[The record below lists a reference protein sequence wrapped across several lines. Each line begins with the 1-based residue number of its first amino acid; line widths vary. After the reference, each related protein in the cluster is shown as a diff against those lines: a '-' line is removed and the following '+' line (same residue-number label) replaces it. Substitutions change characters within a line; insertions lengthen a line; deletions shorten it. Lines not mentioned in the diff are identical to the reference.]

1 MCVQYWPANMELEE
15 VYGGITIKVVQE
27 EELANFRI
35 RTFKLYSKEFEVSIL
50 YTYLCVLFSAL
61 MTIFN

>member
-35 RTFKLYSKEFEVSIL
+35 RTFRLYQKKFEVS
-50 YTYLCVLFSAL
+50 TLFDL
-61 MTIFN
+61 ICYHIFLNI

>member
-15 VYGGITIKVVQE
+15 IYGGITIKVTQE

-35 RTFKLYSKEFEVSIL
+35 RTFKLHRTELDVSK
-50 YTYLCVLFSAL
+50 
-61 MTIFN
+61 